1 MDLKE
6 KAFASVQETSKLLIT
21 LATAFIAF
29 TVAFAKDF
37 MNSSFGLGAGKMVW
51 LLGSLF
57 LVISLI
63 CGIWTQ
69 LGITTVLAPSMSKS
83 GKPSISDADQTIR
96 HRKVKTPFALQ
107 LVCFAVGAALMAAY
121 QAFGVW
127 KT

>member
-6 KAFASVQETSKLLIT
+6 KAFTSVQETSKLLIT

-37 MNSSFGLGAGKMVW
+37 MNSSFGLTAGKVVW

-57 LVISLI
+57 LVISLV

-69 LGITTVLAPSMSKS
+69 LGITTILAPPMSNS
-83 GKPSISDADQTIR
+83 GGASISDADQTIR

-107 LVCFAVGAALMAAY
+107 LLCFAVGAVLMAIY
-121 QAFGVW
+121 QGFGVW

>member
-37 MNSSFGLGAGKMVW
+37 MNSNFGSCAGKMIW

-69 LGITTVLAPSMSKS
+69 LGITTVLAPPMSNN
-83 GKPSISDADQTIR
+83 GEPSIAEADQTIR

-107 LVCFAVGAALMAAY
+107 LLCFAVGAVLMATY